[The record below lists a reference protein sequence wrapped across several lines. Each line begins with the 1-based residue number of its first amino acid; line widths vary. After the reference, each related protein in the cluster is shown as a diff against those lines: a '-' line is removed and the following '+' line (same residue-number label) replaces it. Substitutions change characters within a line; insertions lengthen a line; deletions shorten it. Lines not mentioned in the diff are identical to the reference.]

1 MNIQRGIQ
9 MPWSIR
15 SNFSLTGWNPSLSG
29 PYLVKC
35 HSVLSHTNI
44 TTESAPWISN
54 DSHWVV
60 PHLLRATT
68 LDFTGPLTFPIKS
81 HRISYGICPGFYS
94 WLKKKQFNKRAVVR
108 KNKAVFSLH
117 PIKFSCFN
125 EICCINNNAS
135 NIRTMVSKKQ
145 AQRLEVE
152 ISSQCLKNHKIAGMA
167 EVWW

>member
-1 MNIQRGIQ
+1 M
-9 MPWSIR
+9 
-15 SNFSLTGWNPSLSG
+15 
-29 PYLVKC
+29 
-35 HSVLSHTNI
+35 
-44 TTESAPWISN
+44 
-54 DSHWVV
+54 

-167 EVWW
+167 EV